1 MKRFT
6 NQFVFVLAFMGLLLF
21 SCKKPFVNSMPEIK
35 DQTFS
40 IVENSTA
47 GTTVDTVLASD
58 KDRDQTLSFTIIS
71 GNTNDAFSIGAGTG
85 ILTVNN
91 SKALNFEELPS
102 FKLCIKISDNYV
114 ESLSDSANITVMI
127 NDVDEVPRNG
137 LIAFYPFNGNASDE
151 SGNSHNASVYG
162 ATLSTDRHN
171 KANSAYEFD
180 GLNDYI
186 NTFSTFDY
194 GSRTVSLWV
203 KPYEIHNAYPN
214 NSNVIGQ
221 NSSSLTYGAIVV
233 QFDGGVLYN
242 NAGGSTNY
250 DVLAYNGIV
259 ENNWYHMVLIRN
271 GSHTL
276 YYINGEFVLLSV
288 AGTDGAVSGANPL
301 FIIGAGRSTTSQ
313 FFAGKVDDIAI
324 YNRVLSES
332 EIALLYGAK

>member
-1 MKRFT
+1 
-6 NQFVFVLAFMGLLLF
+6 V
-21 SCKKPFVNSMPEIK
+21 IK
-35 DQTFS
+35 
-40 IVENSTA
+40 
-47 GTTVDTVLASD
+47 
-58 KDRDQTLSFTIIS
+58 
-71 GNTNDAFSIGAGTG
+71 
-85 ILTVNN
+85 
-91 SKALNFEELPS
+91 
-102 FKLCIKISDNYV
+102 
-114 ESLSDSANITVMI
+114 
-127 NDVDEVPRNG
+127 DVDEVPKTG
-137 LIAFYPFNGNASDE
+137 LVAFYPFNGNANDE
-151 SGNSHNASVYG
+151 SGNGHNASVFG

-180 GLNDYI
+180 GINDYI

-203 KPYEIHNAYPN
+203 KPYEIHNAYPD

-221 NSSSLTYGAIVV
+221 NSISLTYGAIVV

-242 NAGGSTNY
+242 NAGGSNNY
-250 DVLAYNGIV
+250 DVLAYNNIV

-276 YYINGEFVLLSV
+276 YYINGEFVLLSI
-288 AGTDGAVSGANPL
+288 AGTDGAISGANPL